1 MGSRQA
7 IRRPFHRALVN
18 ISKRKGYSNIH
29 VVLTRIDLFEKMAN
43 EKNKVLPST
52 ERSTKVN
59 TLKDEK
65 IEKVID
71 VLGVSRSD
79 IHFIENY
86 HSENKKENNLE
97 IDYHLL
103 KTLGDII
110 SACEMNIL
118 SYLNKKETCFG
129 CFNNSYYT

>member
-1 MGSRQA
+1 M
-7 IRRPFHRALVN
+7 VN

-129 CFNNSYYT
+129 CFNN